1 MGKKSYVV
9 RLVGEFIGFA
19 HERRAYWLI
28 PLLAL
33 LALAAVFVVGGQA
46 ITPLIYTIF

>member
-1 MGKKSYVV
+1 MKRRPYAL
-9 RLVGEFIGFA
+9 RLAGEFTRFA

-28 PLLAL
+28 PLVAI
-33 LALAAVFVVGGQA
+33 LALAALFVVGGEV